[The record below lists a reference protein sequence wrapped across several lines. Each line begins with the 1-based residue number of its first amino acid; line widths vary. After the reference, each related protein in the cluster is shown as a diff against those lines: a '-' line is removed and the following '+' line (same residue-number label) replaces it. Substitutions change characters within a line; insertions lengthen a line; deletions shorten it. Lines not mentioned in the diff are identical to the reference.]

1 MEAKLITITDYCRYS
16 KIETEFV
23 NLLKREDLIEVQVV
37 SGEESITI
45 DQIPLLEQYARWYYE
60 MEINLEGIDAIR
72 HMLMRVKDL
81 QNEIKELENR
91 LRIYEGS

>member
-1 MEAKLITITDYCRYS
+1 MEAKLITIIEYCKYS
-16 KIETEFV
+16 NIEAEFI
-23 NLLKREDLIEVQVV
+23 NLLKSEELIEVQVV

-45 DQIPLLEQYARWYYE
+45 DQMPLLEQYARWYYE

-72 HMLMRVKDL
+72 HMLVRVEKL
-81 QNEIKELENR
+81 QNEINELENK

>member
-16 KIETEFV
+16 KIEIEFV
-23 NLLKREDLIEVQVV
+23 NLLKRENLIEIQVV
-37 SGEESITI
+37 SGEESITT
-45 DQIPLLEQYARWYYE
+45 DQMPLLEQYARWYYE

-72 HMLMRVKDL
+72 HMLMRVKGL

-91 LRIYEGS
+91 LRIYEGI